1 MCKNPDLTFKERIRR
16 RLTIMEHAQS
26 LGYLSP
32 TNNQEIAILR
42 KRWNSI
48 NETNNTTANNDLL
61 RTRSEL
67 AHQGQQAITA

>member
-1 MCKNPDLTFKERIRR
+1 
-16 RLTIMEHAQS
+16 MEHAQS

-48 NETNNTTANNDLL
+48 DEFSNTNKNDDSLKS
-61 RTRSEL
+61 RPEL
-67 AHQGQQAITA
+67 AHQSQQTFIA

>member
-1 MCKNPDLTFKERIRR
+1 
-16 RLTIMEHAQS
+16 MEHAQS